1 MFRSTGNIGKLRAS
15 RERAT
20 AVDVGRVS
28 PNPVAIVKV
37 KKIDSLRP
45 IQRRMDHR
53 NGHFIASSPDA
64 TQWNPGAQFP
74 RITQSFIRASLKRP
88 LLSSPRAYIFISF
101 SFLGNFDQFMFK
113 DKSFQAS
120 LRGQCRTM

>member
-53 NGHFIASSPDA
+53 NGHFIASRCNKAARSHPAPERVD
-64 TQWNPGAQFP
+64 
-74 RITQSFIRASLKRP
+74 SLNKKCQP
-88 LLSSPRAYIFISF
+88 PKV
-101 SFLGNFDQFMFK
+101 D
-113 DKSFQAS
+113 
-120 LRGQCRTM
+120 